1 MSKSLYEQIGAS
13 TIEVVITEFYEHAF
27 RDPLIGHFFFNHDRV
42 ELTRKQIL
50 FSSCMLGATHLTY
63 TGKSLQEAHRA
74 LPLNEVH
81 FRRRQKLM
89 QEVLAGTHIAQE
101 LKDKWLEREEKLK
114 SLIINNGNNCLSS

>member
-1 MSKSLYEQIGAS
+1 MTKSLYEQIGAS
-13 TIEVVITEFYEHAF
+13 TIEAVITEFYEQAF
-27 RDPLIGHFFFNHDRV
+27 RDPLIGHFFFTHDRG

-50 FSSCMLGATHLTY
+50 FSSCLLGATHLTY
-63 TGKSLQEAHRA
+63 TGKSLQEAHRT

-89 QEVLAGTHIAQE
+89 QQVLAHTTIDQD

-114 SLIINNGNNCLSS
+114 GLIINNSDNCVS